1 MLCMMPNVAVY
12 SRDSTVSM
20 SSYYGGGHAAMTVV
34 WWWSVRQYAGCVRP
48 PSAHA
53 PCESCVVVD
62 DCRRRD
68 DSPRPVPRPP
78 PPPPVCR
85 SRAALP
91 EAITCDIRSAALT
104 SPPPPPGVALS
115 SSPRAP
121 ADVNNDAAVCVRLSS
136 YSSLGG
142 GGGVLSVST
151 TAHSVATMPNGFFVE
166 RRRIIFTALEP

>member
-1 MLCMMPNVAVY
+1 
-12 SRDSTVSM
+12 
-20 SSYYGGGHAAMTVV
+20 MTVA
-34 WWWSVRQYAGCVRP
+34 WWSVRQYAGCVRP
-48 PSAHA
+48 SAHA
-53 PCESCVVVD
+53 PRESCVVVD
-62 DCRRRD
+62 DCRRRRD

-78 PPPPVCR
+78 PPPRVCR

-121 ADVNNDAAVCVRLSS
+121 ADVNNDAAVCVRLSP
-136 YSSLGG
+136 YSSLG

-151 TAHSVATMPNGFFVE
+151 TDDSGGDDAERFFC
-166 RRRIIFTALEP
+166 RTSSDNIHCS